1 MALSGGT
8 FTPAILFTGFYVIQG
23 LSEVLRWLPN
33 MLNNLIQCRVS
44 MRRMDK
50 YLLCQEVE
58 HYITESSS
66 QDEAIQIQNASFN
79 WEFRAPGEATETI
92 ILKEINLSVK
102 KGEFIAVIGSVGSG
116 KSSLLNALIEN
127 MKYIPLEVDSKVAVK
142 GSIAYAN

>member
-1 MALSGGT
+1 
-8 FTPAILFTGFYVIQG
+8 
-23 LSEVLRWLPN
+23 
-33 MLNNLIQCRVS
+33 